1 MPEQTNKA
9 HAIIVM
15 GVSGSGKSSIGEK
28 LAEALSLRF
37 VEGDRLHPA
46 SNVEK
51 MSKGIPLTDADRM
64 PWLDLIGDTMKSA
77 LDDGE
82 GIVVSCSALKRIYR
96 DRLRAAAGGNLF
108 FVYLDGSRELLTR
121 RMGERK
127 GHFMPASLLDS
138 QLETL
143 EVPTGEP
150 GVVTVD
156 IDDTIDGIA
165 ERHFASCPRSASLSR
180 RCAKA
185 FSSRRRNTAATS
197 RR

>member
-1 MPEQTNKA
+1 MTENFMPEQTNKA

-15 GVSGSGKSSIGEK
+15 GVSGSGKSSISEK

-37 VEGDRLHPA
+37 VEGDLLHPA
-46 SNVEK
+46 ANVEK
-51 MSKGIPLTDADRM
+51 MSRGIPLTDADRM
-64 PWLDLIGDTMKSA
+64 PWLDIIGDTMKSA

-138 QLETL
+138 QLQTL

-165 ERHFASCPRSASLSR
+165 RAALRELSAIGV
-180 RCAKA
+180 A
-185 FSSRRRNTAATS
+185 
-197 RR
+197 

>member
-1 MPEQTNKA
+1 MPERTNRA

-37 VEGDRLHPA
+37 IEGDQLHLA

-64 PWLDLIGDTMKSA
+64 PWLDLIGEAMKAA
-77 LDDGE
+77 LAKGDGV
-82 GIVVSCSALKRIYR
+82 IVSCSALKRIYR
-96 DRLRAAAGGNLF
+96 ERLRVAAGGNLF
-108 FVYLDGSRELLTR
+108 FVYLEGSKELLSE
-121 RMGERK
+121 RMGHRS
-127 GHFMPASLLDS
+127 GHFMPTSLLES

-156 IDDTIDGIA
+156 IDDTIEDIA
-165 ERHFASCPRSASLSR
+165 EEARKKLASLGV
-180 RCAKA
+180 A
-185 FSSRRRNTAATS
+185 
-197 RR
+197 